1 MVNVG
6 RAQGNKQQ
14 VLFKGIMSSYLHFD
28 SEEEALHEN
37 NPVQNSTLSDFTIV
51 ICKLKKEKALQRK
64 TFSLRIFKPYF
75 LLCWKEKS
83 DLCWLTHNG
92 KDSYFRLVFLEIP
105 EDWEGPFQ
113 NNELFQQEFSSTKT
127 ATKNVQPR
135 RLSF

>member
-1 MVNVG
+1 MASGFTQCRNLATASTCLRKAATDISLRLQSREEPMVNVG

-75 LLCWKEKS
+75 LLC
-83 DLCWLTHNG
+83 
-92 KDSYFRLVFLEIP
+92 
-105 EDWEGPFQ
+105 
-113 NNELFQQEFSSTKT
+113 
-127 ATKNVQPR
+127 
-135 RLSF
+135 